1 MAGKIRA
8 RPERATITLNEVAA
22 LFGVNRLTIL
32 RWVEKELFPKPIQV
46 GEVAKIWSRKV
57 IMDKLEGK

>member
-8 RPERATITLNEVAA
+8 RPERATLTLNEVSA
-22 LFGVNRLTIL
+22 LLGVNRLTIL

-46 GEVAKIWSRKV
+46 GEVAKLWSRKV
-57 IMDKLEGK
+57 IEDILSGK